1 MKLKSFRITNY
12 KSIIDSKECRLS
24 EHDNITV
31 IAGQN
36 ESGKSSI
43 LQALRDFENE
53 TISIEAI
60 REDDTFPSI
69 LCTYSV
75 SVDTLN
81 IDKIFGKDDSTYPS
95 SLKKI
100 VTEIK
105 EISIQKDF
113 NRELECTTKI
123 ILDAKEKMYAA
134 ISKENERID
143 ERNSKVLT
151 GEEKNEQVLDRHDP
165 QIVED
170 LLSDLILSI
179 PTIIFFDDF
188 CDLLPDQ
195 ILISELKEKKTDT
208 KGYQAVKNIETILAA
223 DFSSLDGL
231 TDGRRERTQSSYH
244 ETITAVFNEKW
255 KQRIS
260 EGDGAKIHVK
270 YYQGKAE
277 SASYLKFFIVTKK
290 GEFLTPGKRS
300 QGFKWFLSFFLQ
312 LKAESERS
320 NQLII
325 LFDEPGLYLHSK
337 AQADMIAVFEELS
350 AGNQII
356 YSTHSPY
363 LINTSKI
370 HRIKLI
376 LNTKKIGTTIEKITT
391 DKITNQK
398 DALKPIVDAIGLETA
413 TPFSVGSKNNIILEG
428 ISDFHYF
435 NAMKKILNKDY
446 ELGILPSMGSSNV
459 HLLMELCIG
468 WGLNW
473 VIFFDDK
480 GATKDFNKIKKS
492 FFDDNEE
499 EIIKKV
505 FRIKECDGIEDVF
518 VVGDMKL
525 VNQEFTL
532 LAEHKNS
539 ETVSEFGGKELYAR
553 LFYEKVLD
561 GQITKEK
568 LSKTAVKKFE
578 EFFAFIE
585 LSFKLNNEKSK

>member
-24 EHDNITV
+24 DHDNITV

-53 TISIEAI
+53 TISAEAI

-69 LCTYSV
+69 FCTYSV
-75 SVDTLN
+75 SEDSLD
-81 IDKIFGKDDSTYPS
+81 IDGIFGKDDSTYPS

-105 EISIQKDF
+105 EISIRRDFIKDL
-113 NRELECTTKI
+113 NCTTSI
-123 ILDAKEKMYAA
+123 ILDSKEKMYAA
-134 ISKENERID
+134 LDKENARID
-143 ERNSKVLT
+143 ERNTKIVK
-151 GEEKNEQVLDRHDP
+151 GEIANEQV
-165 QIVED
+165 VELYNSEIIDD
-170 LLSDLILSI
+170 LLSDIILYT
-179 PTIIFFDDF
+179 PVIIFFDDF

-195 ILISELKEKKTDT
+195 ILISELKEKKKDA

-223 DFSSLDGL
+223 NFSSLDGL
-231 TDGRRERTQSSYH
+231 TDGMRERTQSNYH
-244 ETITAVFNEKW
+244 ETITAKFNEKW

-277 SASYLKFFIVTKK
+277 NASYLKFFIETKK

-300 QGFKWFLSFFLQ
+300 QGFKWFLSFFLH

-320 NQLII
+320 SQLII

-350 AGNQII
+350 ANNQIV

-376 LNTKKIGTTIEKITT
+376 LNTKKSGTTIEKVTT
-391 DKITNQK
+391 DKIKSQK
-398 DALKPIVDAIGLETA
+398 DALKPIIDALGLEIA

-446 ELGILPSMGSSNV
+446 ELGLLPSMGSSNV
-459 HLLMELCIG
+459 HLLMELCMG

-480 GATKDFNKIKKS
+480 GATKDYNKIKKF
-492 FFDDNEE
+492 FFDDKEE
-499 EIIKKV
+499 EMIKKV

-518 VVGDMKL
+518 VAGDMKL
-525 VNQEFTL
+525 VNPEFTL

-539 ETVSEFGGKELYAR
+539 EAVNEFGGKELYAR

-561 GQITKEK
+561 GRITKEK

-585 LSFKLNNEKSK
+585 LTFKLNKEKGK